1 MGISDEKI
9 VYPNCKGN
17 PFSMSSEDNAFRAQ
31 ELVINSPEQAA
42 ELLIYLA

>member
-1 MGISDEKI
+1 MDDPSVLLDDLHYNLQHGGLEYAK
-9 VYPNCKGN
+9 
-17 PFSMSSEDNAFRAQ
+17 